1 MIKNILSLSVFILLT
16 NVLFAQ
22 NTLDAYK
29 YVIVPDK
36 FDAFKE
42 VDKYQLN
49 SLTKF
54 LFEKYGFQTL
64 SEKTAYPSEV
74 INNPCLAVTAK
85 FNDHSSMFTTKVNV
99 DLIDCYNK
107 VVFSTD
113 IGKSKIKEYKL
124 SYHEALR
131 NTFIS
136 IKELN
141 HSYDSSLSVKTS
153 TEVKTVDPV
162 KVASPVVSS
171 TPIVESVPMVAVVP
185 AKPVSPENHQDQ
197 ELTTTKE
204 VHNSIAKSYRN
215 ENISFMLIDQNNKM
229 VAYVKSSNSKNYKN
243 GEMIGS
249 FTKTSLPNVYR
260 VTWKNQDGKF
270 EDTTGYIDDAG
281 NLKVDINQNGKIE
294 VVIFEVEK

>member
-42 VDKYQLN
+42 ADKYQLN

-141 HSYDSSLSVKTS
+141 YSYDSSLSVKASPTTHTS
-153 TEVKTVDPV
+153 DPV
-162 KVASPVVSS
+162 KVATPV
-171 TPIVESVPMVAVVP
+171 VESVPMVAVVP

-197 ELTTTKE
+197 EITTTKE

-260 VTWKNQDGKF
+260 VTWKNKDGKF